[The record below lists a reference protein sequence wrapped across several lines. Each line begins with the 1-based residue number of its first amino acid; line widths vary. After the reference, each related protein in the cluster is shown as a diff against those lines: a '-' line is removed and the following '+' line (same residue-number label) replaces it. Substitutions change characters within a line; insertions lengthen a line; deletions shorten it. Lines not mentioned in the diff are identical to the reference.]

1 MGAASVRCTSR
12 GKNFRNG
19 DEESFLFF
27 LGRETFVFGG
37 AELRRR
43 GSFARPRKVEALHL
57 VCSIIPIAFAVGLA
71 FGDARGVAHGACG
84 LFVGAWRGSIIRNV
98 LAFGISA

>member
-1 MGAASVRCTSR
+1 M
-12 GKNFRNG
+12 RNP
-19 DEESFLFF
+19 SCF
-27 LGRETFVFGG
+27 LGRETFVFWG